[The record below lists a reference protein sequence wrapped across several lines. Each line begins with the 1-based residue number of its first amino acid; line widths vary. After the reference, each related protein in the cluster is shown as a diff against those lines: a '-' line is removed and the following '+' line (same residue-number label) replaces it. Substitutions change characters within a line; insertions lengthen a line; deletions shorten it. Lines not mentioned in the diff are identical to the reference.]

1 MVEFPVLRD
10 AFDPWRSKDH
20 DENDGCEGCKKM
32 DESKLMSS
40 SHDSLPM
47 LETDSKHKFISF
59 SLSPLLFLLLS
70 FPYSILGISSRTIIA
85 LSLSLSLTGDGRCHS
100 CWGDAPLLILKV
112 VEIS

>member
-40 SHDSLPM
+40 SHDSLPL
-47 LETDSKHKFISF
+47 LETDSKHKFIF
-59 SLSPLLFLLLS
+59 LSPLLLLRLS
-70 FPYSILGISSRTIIA
+70 SP
-85 LSLSLSLTGDGRCHS
+85 
-100 CWGDAPLLILKV
+100 
-112 VEIS
+112 